1 MSIASASKKLALF
14 FAALFVAAAAGA
26 QGVVV
31 KSGANSNL
39 ASVNAN
45 GALAVNEFASS
56 RVTYIASTGAVATT
70 AAYSL
75 QVEASASL
83 GFKVSQI
90 CVSISNATA
99 AAAVNVVVRR
109 TTAASTG
116 GTALT
121 AEGTGTTAV
130 SKMDPADGNFGG
142 VARSGGTTTNG
153 ATLDQFGFMVGE
165 LGAGTAD
172 SAGPSPYCKQYG
184 PNGEKLPTVA
194 SGTANGI
201 SIAVSAPGAGGLA
214 MGAVSATII
223 AE

>member
-1 MSIASASKKLALF
+1 MFTVSVFKKIIPFLIAF
-14 FAALFVAAAAGA
+14 IFATSVAA

-31 KSGANSNL
+31 KSGADANL
-39 ASVNAN
+39 AKVNSF
-45 GALAVNEFASS
+45 GALLVNENASD
-56 RVTYIASTGAVATT
+56 RPTYIASTGAVATT

-83 GFKVSQI
+83 GFRVTQI
-90 CVSISNATA
+90 CVSVSNATA

-130 SKMDPADGNFGG
+130 SKMDPADGNYGG

-153 ATLDQFGFMVGE
+153 ATIDQFGFMVGE

-172 SAGPSPYCKQYG
+172 SAGPPPYCKVYG
-184 PNGEKLPTVA
+184 LNGEKLPRIVA
-194 SGTANGI
+194 GTANGI

-214 MGAVSATII
+214 MGSVSATII

>member
-1 MSIASASKKLALF
+1 MRIALVCSFMILLMAGT
-14 FAALFVAAAAGA
+14 AGA
-26 QGVVV
+26 QGVPI
-31 KSGANSNL
+31 KSGAGSDL
-39 ASVNAN
+39 MTVNAQKA
-45 GALAVNEFASS
+45 GLVSDGIS
-56 RVTYIASTGAVATT
+56 TRPTYIASTGAVATT
-70 AAYSL
+70 TAYSL
-75 QVEASASL
+75 QVESSVST
-83 GFKVSQI
+83 GFKVSNI

-109 TTAASTG
+109 TTAASTA

-153 ATLDQFGFMVGE
+153 ATLDQWGFMVGE

-172 SAGPSPYCKQYG
+172 VPSNGTFCKPYG
-184 PNGEKLPTVA
+184 TTGEKMPTVV
-194 SGTANGI
+194 SGVANGI

>member
-1 MSIASASKKLALF
+1 M
-14 FAALFVAAAAGA
+14 AGA
-26 QGVVV
+26 QGVPI
-31 KSGANSNL
+31 KSGSS
-39 ASVNAN
+39 AS
-45 GALAVNEFASS
+45 LAVVDASGNLRTNEGIST
-56 RVTYIASTGAVATT
+56 RPTYIASTGAVATT

-75 QVEASASL
+75 QVEAGASQ
-83 GFKVSQI
+83 GFRVPQI

-121 AEGTGTTAV
+121 SEGTGTTAI
-130 SKMDPADGNFGG
+130 SKMDPADGSFAG

-172 SAGPSPYCKQYG
+172 APSTGTFCRVYG
-184 PNGEKLPTVA
+184 LNGEKLPTIVA
-194 SGTANGI
+194 GTANGI
-201 SIAVSAPGAGGLA
+201 SVNVSAPGAGGLA
-214 MGAVSATII
+214 MGAVSAVVI
-223 AE
+223 AD